1 MKKHER
7 YVEEAMLESTSS
19 YFDYSTTSLVSVSG
33 ERSAVL
39 KISSIEKLVIRL
51 AATDDIHFHIK
62 THRGGAKIAMTEI
75 GRQFLVS
82 LNSKEEIQRFYPIH
96 DF

>member
-33 ERSAVL
+33 ERTAVL

-51 AATDDIHFHIK
+51 AATDDIHFYIK
-62 THRGGAKIAMTEI
+62 PGGGK
-75 GRQFLVS
+75 
-82 LNSKEEIQRFYPIH
+82 N
-96 DF
+96 